1 MNPYHGFHAL
11 LASHRALH
19 PARFLSHSH
28 GPFTMVF
35 TVTTTAYDAL
45 RSFIESTSEVSEALA
60 SARAHAEE
68 YGLPVPD
75 ESTGQLLS
83 TLAAVSSGT
92 TSRPQSVAIT
102 PAASVVGLYLLAGMS
117 ENGILTCIDPEAEHQ
132 ASAKQTF
139 RDAGY
144 SSSRGRFLPS
154 RPLDIMGRL
163 ANDTYQVI
171 YAEVPA
177 LDMPALVKAAWP
189 LLHQHGTLVL
199 ANSLLDGTVADS
211 SRTDRDTA
219 AAREADEIA
228 RSLEGAAV
236 TRLPYGAGLTLVTK
250 L

>member
-1 MNPYHGFHAL
+1 MNPYHRFHAL
-11 LASHRALH
+11 LASHWTLH

-45 RSFIESTSEVSEALA
+45 RSFIESTSEVSEALT

-92 TSRPQSVAIT
+92 TSRPQAVAIT

>member
-1 MNPYHGFHAL
+1 
-11 LASHRALH
+11 
-19 PARFLSHSH
+19 
-28 GPFTMVF
+28 MVF
-35 TVTTTAYDAL
+35 TVTTTPYDAL
-45 RSFIESTSEVSEALA
+45 RSFIESTSEVSEALT

-92 TSRPQSVAIT
+92 TSRPQAVAIT

>member
-1 MNPYHGFHAL
+1 
-11 LASHRALH
+11 
-19 PARFLSHSH
+19 
-28 GPFTMVF
+28 MVF
-35 TVTTTAYDAL
+35 TVTTTAYNAL
-45 RSFIESTSEVSEALA
+45 RSFIESTSEVSEALT

-92 TSRPQSVAIT
+92 TSRPQAVAIT

>member
-1 MNPYHGFHAL
+1 MNPYHEFHAL

-45 RSFIESTSEVSEALA
+45 RSFIESTSEVSEALT

-92 TSRPQSVAIT
+92 TSRPQAVAIT

-219 AAREADEIA
+219 AAREADETA

>member
-1 MNPYHGFHAL
+1 M
-11 LASHRALH
+11 
-19 PARFLSHSH
+19 
-28 GPFTMVF
+28 
-35 TVTTTAYDAL
+35 TTTAYDAL

-92 TSRPQSVAIT
+92 TSRPQAVAIT

-189 LLHQHGTLVL
+189 LLYQHGTLVL

>member
-1 MNPYHGFHAL
+1 
-11 LASHRALH
+11 
-19 PARFLSHSH
+19 
-28 GPFTMVF
+28 MVF

-45 RSFIESTSEVSEALA
+45 RSFIESTSEVSEALT

-92 TSRPQSVAIT
+92 TSRPQAVAIT

-117 ENGILTCIDPEAEHQ
+117 ENGILTCIDPEAEYQ